1 VAEDTMAK
9 SGKDQ
14 SSPISS
20 IQRFYRK
27 FLAPLPLPRII
38 TFLVVGAMILL
49 LGGGVYD
56 IIENPPTLF
65 PGQTSWLF
73 YYPSLH
79 DQTITGSLIVMIV
92 YTIGFAG
99 LLLTYQST
107 KYAYRPR
114 QAYILL
120 LTGLPI
126 ILITYFYCE
135 TVINLK
141 LGIG

>member
-1 VAEDTMAK
+1 MAE
-9 SGKDQ
+9 SRKDQ
-14 SSPISS
+14 STYLSS
-20 IQRFYRK
+20 LQRIYRK
-27 FLAPLPLPRII
+27 VLAPLPFPRII
-38 TFLVVGAMILL
+38 TFLLVGSMILL

-56 IIENPPTLF
+56 ILEDPPTLF

-99 LLLTYQST
+99 LLLIYQST

-114 QAYILL
+114 QAFILL

-126 ILITYFYCE
+126 ILLTYFYCE
-135 TVINLK
+135 TIINLK
-141 LGIG
+141 LGIGF